1 MQKLLSLIRSHL
13 FVFVSITVGDSSKE
27 ILLQFMSEKALL
39 FILCVSSLY
48 QTFSTLF
55 SEGYAIF

>member
-13 FVFVSITVGDSSKE
+13 FVFVSIAVGDRSKE
-27 ILLQFMSEKALL
+27 ILLQFVSEKVLL
-39 FILCVSSLY
+39 FIFYVSSLY
-48 QTFSTLF
+48 QIFITLF